1 MSVDATATT
10 PEAATAPGPDAGPDP
25 VPALTVEN
33 LTVRFSGL
41 VALDDVSFTVP
52 PGTIHA
58 LIGPNGAGKSTCFN
72 VISGVYRATA
82 GRVRYADEDLTRLA
96 PHRIARLGVART
108 FQNIVLTHGTV
119 ADNLMLGRHRLTRA
133 GFTAS
138 ALRLPHTVREQRR
151 HRERAAEIADFLGL
165 GPAFDKPVAGL
176 AYGDRKR
183 VEMARALCMEPR
195 LLLLDEPV
203 AGMHPT
209 ERSAMAET
217 IARVRDALKI
227 SILIVEHDMGLIMR
241 IADSV
246 TVLDFGRL
254 IADGPPER
262 IQNDR
267 VVISAYLGTPVK
279 GTEPGP
285 ESGPTREPEPG
296 PTREPEPGRAPEPEP
311 IPPPEPEAGPAPE
324 PVDGTEP
331 DSEPDP
337 ERATAAASDPAKDTE
352 RDSEEES

>member
-1 MSVDATATT
+1 MSIGTTPTTSEAVTATR
-10 PEAATAPGPDAGPDP
+10 PDSGPDP
-25 VPALTVEN
+25 VPALAVEN

-41 VALDDVSFTVP
+41 VALDDLSFTVA

-82 GRVRYADEDLTRLA
+82 GAVRYADEDLTRLA

-133 GFTAS
+133 GFAAS

-165 GPAFDKPVAGL
+165 GPAFDKPVGGL

-203 AGMHPT
+203 AGMHTT

-217 IARVRDALKI
+217 IARVRDALNI

-254 IADGPPER
+254 IANGPPEH
-262 IQNDR
+262 IQNHPT
-267 VVISAYLGTPVK
+267 VISAYLGTPVQA
-279 GTEPGP
+279 TEPKPNAEPKP
-285 ESGPTREPEPG
+285 E
-296 PTREPEPGRAPEPEP
+296 
-311 IPPPEPEAGPAPE
+311 
-324 PVDGTEP
+324 
-331 DSEPDP
+331 
-337 ERATAAASDPAKDTE
+337 TAADTDTDADTDAGTGTDTAEAPASDTAPDTE
-352 RDSEEES
+352 RDSEEAS